1 MGQGGNGRDG
11 DKMLSFGLYLG
22 VVSISKTLITFVI
35 VLGILVFVHEF
46 GHYIV
51 AKATRVRVEEFA
63 LGFGPK
69 LVGFRKGETMYSLRV
84 FPLGGFCKLTG
95 EFPHAE
101 DELSGEE
108 LISYKEAVD
117 AGKALYQKSIL
128 QRFGVIFTGPLM
140 NFLLAAILLSIIFII
155 SGVPYAGSNEPI
167 IGMTVP
173 EEPAFEAGLRED
185 DRLVAINGQPVEQWD
200 DISRL
205 IGTSETETVT
215 LKILRDG
222 EEKIIQVKPRL
233 EEGRRIIG
241 IWPKVINQ
249 QVGFFAAI
257 WTAIQETWL
266 MIKMIIVGFW
276 QMLTFQVKPEVGGP
290 VLIAKMVGEAAEIG
304 WIYLLRFTAMLSI
317 NLGIINLVP
326 FPALDGGRIL
336 FLAIEAIRGKSID
349 PQKEGF
355 VHFIGFVL
363 LMALIVII
371 IYKDIVRIF

>member
-1 MGQGGNGRDG
+1 MGQGGNRRDG
-11 DKMLSFGLYLG
+11 EKMLSFGLYLG

-140 NFLLAAILLSIIFII
+140 NFLLAAILLSVIFII

-185 DRLVAINGQPVEQWD
+185 DRLVAIDGQPVEQWD

-205 IGTSETETVT
+205 IGTSQAETVT
-215 LKILRDG
+215 LKILRNG

-266 MIKMIIVGFW
+266 MIKMIVVGFW